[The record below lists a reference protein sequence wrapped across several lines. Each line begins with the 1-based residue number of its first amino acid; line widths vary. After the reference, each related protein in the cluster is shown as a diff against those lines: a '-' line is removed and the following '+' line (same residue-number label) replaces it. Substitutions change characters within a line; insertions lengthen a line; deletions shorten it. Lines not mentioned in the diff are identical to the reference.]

1 MRVIFKT
8 FLTSSQIE
16 EIERASKLLVSYV
29 RIILYDLPY
38 DICNTTSYY
47 SNGGIR
53 YCRSHCRQ
61 SSNKNAVLIDDDD
74 IDDDKNIA
82 R

>member
-8 FLTSSQIE
+8 FLISSQIE
-16 EIERASKLLVSYV
+16 EIERASACTLFEFVLSLFAHDYV
-29 RIILYDLPY
+29 
-38 DICNTTSYY
+38 YY

-74 IDDDKNIA
+74 IDDDRNIA